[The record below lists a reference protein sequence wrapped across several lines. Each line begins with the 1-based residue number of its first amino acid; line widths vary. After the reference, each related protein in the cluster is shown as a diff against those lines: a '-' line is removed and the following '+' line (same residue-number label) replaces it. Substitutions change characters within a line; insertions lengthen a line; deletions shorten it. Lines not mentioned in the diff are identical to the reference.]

1 MALMILAGLSACQ
14 STGKKTALSPDG
26 VLQLNNFQWNLVEI
40 NGRAFSKTEAQ
51 SQPHLIFL
59 ESEQRVAGSTGCNRI
74 MGGYDL
80 QPDGSL
86 KIGNLAT
93 TMMAC
98 PDMAAETAFLKALNE
113 FGTTRQENGA
123 LLFLDD
129 DGHTTVRLV
138 ATEPSDTA
146 AD

>member
-98 PDMAAETAFLKALNE
+98 PDMEIEAAFLAA
-113 FGTTRQENGA
+113 FRQLERVHFERG
-123 LLFLDD
+123 FLDLQD
-129 DGHTTVRLV
+129 AAGQVLARFQ
-138 ATEPSDTA
+138 ATQLP